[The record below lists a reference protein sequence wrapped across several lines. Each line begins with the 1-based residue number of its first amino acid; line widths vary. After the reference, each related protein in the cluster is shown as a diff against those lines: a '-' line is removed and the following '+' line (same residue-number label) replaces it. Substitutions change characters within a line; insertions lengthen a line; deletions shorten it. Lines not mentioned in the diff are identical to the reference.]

1 MSAPKKSV
9 KAKASAQKNPETS
22 SLAQGDTLIEE
33 LKYDSIPYDSYTY
46 PQTHPDKMYTIAKL
60 FQLKPPAIEKSRIL
74 EIGCAGGANLVP
86 VALTYPKAEC
96 VGIDI
101 SSEQINQANTL
112 KKGLNL
118 KNITFQQA
126 DIAKLGKEIG
136 KFDYI
141 MCHGVFSWV
150 PERIQNAI
158 LKFCK
163 DHLNE
168 NGLAVISYNVLPGWG
183 AVKTLRDMM
192 MYHTKNFTDPKQQI
206 QEARNL
212 LSFLYE
218 NTPGTDHSYKSV
230 IEREIKILKNT
241 NDSYV
246 FHEHLETENH
256 QFYLHEFVEKVQS
269 NDLAYVS
276 DTELSAMYLG
286 NFNEKIRN
294 TLSAIKDIVRQ
305 EQYIDFIIN
314 RRFRHSIITH
324 AKNTANLRRN
334 LKHEDIMDYYVAA
347 NFKPE
352 PAPNAKTKFKKNDG
366 NNEFTVSDE
375 KSEIIL
381 RTLAEKT
388 IPIKIKDLVAEIQ
401 KKSQYKNMSGLDSI
415 FLKNGLSLMLQNF
428 IILSST
434 PPAFDTGIAKK
445 PRAYSF
451 ARYQASLPHTV
462 RVTNM
467 KMANL
472 NVDSFTRVL
481 LPLLDGTNT
490 IDMLVK
496 KMIAHVKNGDLNV
509 NQNGKTVTDEKVLK
523 TILQPH
529 TESILSRMATL
540 ALLEKQ

>member
-1 MSAPKKSV
+1 MSVPKKSA
-9 KAKASAQKNPETS
+9 KAKASAQKSPEIS

-74 EIGCAGGANLVP
+74 EIGCAGGANLAP
-86 VALTYPKAEC
+86 VALAYPKAQC
-96 VGIDI
+96 MGIDI
-101 SSEQINQANTL
+101 SSEQIHQANTL
-112 KKGLNL
+112 KKDLNL
-118 KNITFQQA
+118 KNIDFRQA
-126 DIAKLGKEIG
+126 DIARLDKEIG

-150 PERIQNAI
+150 PERIQDAI
-158 LKFCK
+158 LKFCR

-212 LSFLYE
+212 LGFLYE
-218 NTPGTDHSYKSV
+218 NTPGTDHSYKSI
-230 IEREIKILKNT
+230 IEREMKILKNT

-256 QFYLHEFVEKVQS
+256 QFYLHQFVEKVQN

-276 DTELSAMYLG
+276 DTELSTMYLG

-294 TLSAIKDIVRQ
+294 TLGAIKDIVRQ

-314 RRFRHSIITH
+314 RRFRHSIITP
-324 AKNTANLRRN
+324 AKNAANLHRN
-334 LKHEDIMDYYVAA
+334 LKHEDIMDFYVAA

-352 PAPNAKTKFKKNDG
+352 QTPNTKIKFKKNNS

-375 KSEIIL
+375 QSEIIL
-381 RTLAEKT
+381 CALAKKA
-388 IPIKIKDLVAEIQ
+388 IPMKIKDLVAEVQ
-401 KKSQYKNMSGLDSI
+401 KNPQHKNMSGLDSV

-428 IILSST
+428 ITLSST
-434 PPAFDTGIAKK
+434 PPAFDTSIAKK

-451 ARYQASLPHTV
+451 ARYQATLPNAV

-467 KMANL
+467 KMTSL
-472 NVDSFTRVL
+472 NIDSFTRVL

-490 IDMLVK
+490 FDMLVK

-509 NQNGKTVTDEKVLK
+509 SQNGKAVTDEN
-523 TILQPH
+523 ILNDILPPH
-529 TESILSRMATL
+529 TESILSRMASL